1 MRQSFKRSA
10 TTIGRSAKRRR
21 NGDLFTQVHA
31 EASFCSGE
39 PCFGPVRLVFYLA
52 GVRVQ
57 RGAGPGQRGT
67 FSFGAGDSAALCI
80 GGRFYHLPGAG
91 VSGQPLRAAGGC
103 PLAAGQGAR
112 SAVFH
117 SGKDLWLRTP
127 NKTEKRSKRQ
137 QG

>member
-1 MRQSFKRSA
+1 MIFLLRFMLKL
-10 TTIGRSAKRRR
+10 
-21 NGDLFTQVHA
+21 LFA
-31 EASFCSGE
+31 
-39 PCFGPVRLVFYLA
+39 PVSLVLALFVWFFYLA

-117 SGKDLWLRTP
+117 SGKDLWL
-127 NKTEKRSKRQ
+127 NHEEKTRSLL
-137 QG
+137 QGMW